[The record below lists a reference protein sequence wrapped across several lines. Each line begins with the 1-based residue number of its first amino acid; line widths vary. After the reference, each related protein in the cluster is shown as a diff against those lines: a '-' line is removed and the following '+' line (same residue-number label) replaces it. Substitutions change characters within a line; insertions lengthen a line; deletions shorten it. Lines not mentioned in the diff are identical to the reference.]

1 LKARPTT
8 PIGVFHHLCSAA
20 GSGRKKE
27 GGRAQP
33 RRDVGGEEGRRP
45 VLRRARGEA
54 GAEDGSQAPGTT
66 GEHEPR
72 RRAKEERDGV
82 NNYIAGTSTT
92 HLRQAGHAYTVA
104 PP

>member
-1 LKARPTT
+1 MGDQDQPPHL
-8 PIGVFHHLCSAA
+8 GFLLHLCSAA
-20 GSGRKKE
+20 GSGRRRR
-27 GGRAQP
+27 RARAAAP
-33 RRDVGGEEGRRP
+33 RRWGEEGRRP
-45 VLRRARGEA
+45 VLLRARGEA
-54 GAEDGSQAPGTT
+54 GTEDGSQAPGTA

-72 RRAKEERDGV
+72 RRAKEERDDE